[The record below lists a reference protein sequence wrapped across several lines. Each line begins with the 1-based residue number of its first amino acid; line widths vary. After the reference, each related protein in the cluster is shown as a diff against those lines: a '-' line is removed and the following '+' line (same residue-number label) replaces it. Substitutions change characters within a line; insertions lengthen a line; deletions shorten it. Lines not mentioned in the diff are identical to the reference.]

1 MGHGRSKNVGSS
13 VMIQVQPESNPLS
26 IRFKGFD
33 EDDTTIW
40 SRGDIRGKLM
50 LCDNFLCEWLP
61 SWLEE
66 SKIDY

>member
-1 MGHGRSKNVGSS
+1 
-13 VMIQVQPESNPLS
+13 MIQVQPESNPLS